1 MAGWIVL
8 AMVLWG
14 IGWPALKVVTD
25 TDVPVETVTFL
36 RFAIMA
42 VSFLPILYWRR
53 KPLRLNRRTL
63 RFTVAA
69 GALNVAFMYFAFW
82 GVQTGSAGA
91 GGVIITVASPI
102 LTALLALAV
111 FRTRVTPPQL
121 LGLGVGLFGGMLM
134 LEVWHADLLHSGN
147 VFFIGSALVWAVL
160 TLLGQQSHAEME
172 PIHFNFWLAVFAV
185 PITLVPALPAGF
197 GTVMHQDGAF
207 WTGLLFLAIMGQT
220 VASTIF
226 FVAAGKIG
234 SAKAGSYMFLVPL
247 TALVASFLLLGE
259 RPSFWL
265 VAGGAVSTA
274 AVYFINARKR

>member
-63 RFTVAA
+63 RFTIAA

-102 LTALLALAV
+102 LTALLALIV
-111 FRTRVTPPQL
+111 FHTRVSPTQL

-160 TLLGQQSHAEME
+160 TLLGQQSHTEME

-185 PITLVPALPAGF
+185 PITLVPALPAGL
-197 GTVMHQDGAF
+197 GTVLHQDWTF

-226 FVAAGKIG
+226 FVASGKIG